1 MYDLGAPPILG
12 NLHIETPCVW
22 SNNSDWDFTP
32 TKVVDGTLDLK
43 DTLL

>member
-1 MYDLGAPPILG
+1 MDDLGVPPILG

-32 TKVVDGTLDLK
+32 TKVVDGNLDLK